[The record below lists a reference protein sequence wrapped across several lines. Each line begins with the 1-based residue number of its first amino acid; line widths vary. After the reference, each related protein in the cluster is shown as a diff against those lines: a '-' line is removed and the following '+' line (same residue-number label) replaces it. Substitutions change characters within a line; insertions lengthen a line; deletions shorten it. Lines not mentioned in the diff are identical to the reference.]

1 VIRSR
6 AGGNGA
12 FPITFSSS
20 VCPSLATKGEVV
32 NDWHVSARRNHEIAG
47 WRGGAPLS
55 VENRPR
61 LGAAV
66 ASRVGAPVDVAEV
79 LSASDVG
86 AAAARVAADEA
97 PKSMRE
103 RRRDLALLAA
113 GLARSQSI
121 GVALLVR
128 DRIVIRNQRFG
139 EIVRSSLG
147 PARWIVTSPGS
158 ARGERIRGAGLAGL
172 VTRLGARLSG
182 VAGRAYADVRVAR
195 AGDDR
200 VWRLRLEGG
209 GATKSRNGTVLVIV
223 DDVTAIARTEAE
235 LAQAR
240 HGLRRRETLLAMGE
254 IAAGVAHDLGN
265 TLCALQVRAALAARE
280 PDLSAGQREH
290 LIWVRSGL
298 RDSLAMLT
306 RVQESLRGTTRERPA
321 RRVELADVVRHAVEL
336 AETSFAEPS
345 AKRVDILV
353 QLPTFPPVW
362 GIGADLRQM
371 FVNLLLNA
379 RDAMPRGGVIRIG
392 GQVSTSAGRRRVVVK
407 VEDEGTGVP
416 PAIRHR
422 IFDPFFTTK
431 GEDGTGIGL
440 SMARDLMIRIG
451 GRISVANRPRGG
463 AVFTLRFL
471 PADAVARAS
480 YDGRRAARAMDAAYA
495 TGAGGHIAADLLS

>member
-1 VIRSR
+1 MTS
-6 AGGNGA
+6 
-12 FPITFSSS
+12 
-20 VCPSLATKGEVV
+20 
-32 NDWHVSARRNHEIAG
+32 HVSARRNHEIAG

-55 VENRPR
+55 LAAR
-61 LGAAV
+61 LRLNAGG
-66 ASRVGAPVDVAEV
+66 ASRDAAPLDVAEV
-79 LSASDVG
+79 LADG
-86 AAAARVAADEA
+86 DGGLRPARMTDA
-97 PKSMRE
+97 PSKTIRE

-121 GVALLVR
+121 GVALLTR
-128 DRIVIRNQRFG
+128 DRIVIRNERFG
-139 EIVRSSLG
+139 EIMRSSLG
-147 PARWIVTSPGS
+147 AARWIVTSPGS
-158 ARGERIRGAGLAGL
+158 ARGERIRGSGLAGL

-182 VAGRAYADVRVAR
+182 VTGRAYADVRVAR

-265 TLCALQVRAALAARE
+265 TLCALQVRAALIARE
-280 PDLSAGQREH
+280 PDLTAGQREH
-290 LIWVRSGL
+290 LEWVRSGL

-306 RVQESLRGTTRERPA
+306 RVQESLRGGARERPA
-321 RRVELADVVRHAVEL
+321 RPVELAVVVRHAVEL
-336 AETSFAEPS
+336 AETSLVERS
-345 AKRVDILV
+345 SRRVDILV
-353 QLPTFPPVW
+353 QLPALPPVW
-362 GIGADLRQM
+362 GIGAELRQM

-379 RDAMPRGGVIRIG
+379 RDAMPRGGSIRIV
-392 GQVSTSAGRRRVVVK
+392 GQVSNSAGRRRVVIK
-407 VEDEGTGVP
+407 VEDEGSGVP

-463 AVFTLRFL
+463 AVFTMRFL
-471 PADAVARAS
+471 PADTVARAS
-480 YDGRRAARAMDAAYA
+480 FDGRRATRSVEAAYA
-495 TGAGGHIAADLLS
+495 NGASGHVSADLLS

>member
-1 VIRSR
+1 MTR
-6 AGGNGA
+6 
-12 FPITFSSS
+12 
-20 VCPSLATKGEVV
+20 
-32 NDWHVSARRNHEIAG
+32 HVSARRNHEIAG
-47 WRGGAPLS
+47 WRGGAPFSLAT
-55 VENRPR
+55 RPR
-61 LGAAV
+61 LSAGGD
-66 ASRVGAPVDVAEV
+66 SRIAAPVDVAEI
-79 LSASDVG
+79 LSASAVG
-86 AAAARVAADEA
+86 AAPPHVADDDA

-128 DRIVIRNQRFG
+128 DRIVVRNQRFG

-147 PARWIVTSPGS
+147 PARWIVTSPGAS
-158 ARGERIRGAGLAGL
+158 RGERIRGAGLAGL
-172 VTRLGARLSG
+172 VIRLGARLSG
-182 VAGRAYADVRVAR
+182 VTGRACADVRVAR

-209 GATKSRNGTVLVIV
+209 GATKSRNGTVLVVV

-265 TLCALQVRAALAARE
+265 TLCALQVRVALATRE
-280 PDLSAGQREH
+280 PDLSGGQREH
-290 LIWVRSGL
+290 LTWVRSGL

-306 RVQESLRGTTRERPA
+306 RVQESLRGATHERPA
-321 RRVELADVVRHAVEL
+321 RPVDLADVVRHAVEL
-336 AETSFAEPS
+336 AETSFVERPS
-345 AKRVDILV
+345 RRVEILV
-353 QLPTFPPVW
+353 HLPPVPPVL
-362 GIGADLRQM
+362 GISADLRQM

-379 RDAMPRGGVIRIG
+379 RDAMPRGGVIRIS
-392 GQVSTSAGRRRVVVK
+392 GQVSNSAGRRRVVVK

-451 GRISVANRPRGG
+451 GRISVSNRPRGG

-480 YDGRRAARAMDAAYA
+480 YDGRRAARAMAASYA
-495 TGAGGHIAADLLS
+495 SGAGGHVAADLLS

>member
-1 VIRSR
+1 MTR
-6 AGGNGA
+6 
-12 FPITFSSS
+12 
-20 VCPSLATKGEVV
+20 
-32 NDWHVSARRNHEIAG
+32 HVSTRRNHEIAG
-47 WRGGAPLS
+47 WRGGASLS
-55 VENRPR
+55 LEARPR
-61 LGAAV
+61 MSAGV
-66 ASRVGAPVDVAEV
+66 VSREAAPVDVAEV
-79 LSASDVG
+79 LSDG
-86 AAAARVAADEA
+86 AGALRPARMADE
-97 PKSMRE
+97 PSKSMRE

-121 GVALLVR
+121 GVALLTR
-128 DRIVIRNQRFG
+128 DRIVVRNQRFG
-139 EIVRSSLG
+139 EIMRSSLG
-147 PARWIVTSPGS
+147 AARWIVTSPGA

-195 AGDDR
+195 DGGDR

-209 GATKSRNGTVLVIV
+209 GATKARHGTVLAII

-235 LAQAR
+235 LARAR

-265 TLCALQVRAALAARE
+265 TLGALQVRAALVARE
-280 PDLSAGQREH
+280 PDLTAGQREH
-290 LIWVRSGL
+290 LAWVRSGL

-306 RVQESLRGTTRERPA
+306 RVQESLRGGARERPA
-321 RRVELADVVRHAVEL
+321 RPVELAAVLRHAVEL
-336 AETSFAEPS
+336 AETSFAERLG
-345 AKRVDILV
+345 KRVDILV
-353 QLPTFPPVW
+353 QLPPLPPVW
-362 GIGADLRQM
+362 GIGAELRQM

-379 RDAMPRGGVIRIG
+379 RDAMPRGGTIRISA
-392 GQVSTSAGRRRVVVK
+392 QVSTSAGRRRVVVK

-471 PADAVARAS
+471 PADTVARAS
-480 YDGRRAARAMDAAYA
+480 FDGRRAARAVQAYA
-495 TGAGGHIAADLLS
+495 NGTDGHVSADLLS

>member
-1 VIRSR
+1 MTS
-6 AGGNGA
+6 
-12 FPITFSSS
+12 
-20 VCPSLATKGEVV
+20 
-32 NDWHVSARRNHEIAG
+32 HVSARRNHEIAG
-47 WRGGAPLS
+47 WRGGAALS
-55 VENRPR
+55 LTARPR
-61 LGAAV
+61 LNAGGG
-66 ASRVGAPVDVAEV
+66 SREPAPVDIAEV
-79 LSASDVG
+79 LTG
-86 AAAARVAADEA
+86 ADGSPKPARIADE
-97 PKSMRE
+97 PSKTMRE

-121 GVALLVR
+121 GVALLTR
-128 DRIVIRNQRFG
+128 DRIVIRNARFG
-139 EIVRSSLG
+139 EIMRSSLG
-147 PARWIVTSPGS
+147 AARWIVTSPGS

-182 VAGRAYADVRVAR
+182 VAARAYADVRVAR

-209 GATKSRNGTVLVIV
+209 GATKARHGTVLAIL

-235 LAQAR
+235 LARAR

-265 TLCALQVRAALAARE
+265 TLGALQVRAALIARE
-280 PDLSAGQREH
+280 PDLTAAQRVH
-290 LIWVRSGL
+290 LEWVRSGL

-306 RVQESLRGTTRERPA
+306 RVQESLRGGARERPA
-321 RRVELADVVRHAVEL
+321 RPVELAVVVRHAVEL
-336 AETSFAEPS
+336 AETSFTERPS
-345 AKRVDILV
+345 KRVEILV
-353 QLPTFPPVW
+353 QLPPLPPVW
-362 GIGADLRQM
+362 GISAELRQM

-379 RDAMPRGGVIRIG
+379 RDAMPRGGSIRIC
-392 GQVSTSAGRRRVVVK
+392 GQVSNSAGRRRVVIK
-407 VEDEGTGVP
+407 VEDEGSGVP

-463 AVFTLRFL
+463 AVFTMRFL
-471 PADAVARAS
+471 PADTVARAS
-480 YDGRRAARAMDAAYA
+480 FDGRRAARAVAAAYA
-495 TGAGGHIAADLLS
+495 SGVGGQISADLLS

>member
-1 VIRSR
+1 MTR
-6 AGGNGA
+6 
-12 FPITFSSS
+12 
-20 VCPSLATKGEVV
+20 
-32 NDWHVSARRNHEIAG
+32 HVSARRNHEIAG

-55 VENRPR
+55 LAARPR
-61 LGAAV
+61 LGSGV
-66 ASRVGAPVDVAEV
+66 VS
-79 LSASDVG
+79 
-86 AAAARVAADEA
+86 RVAASLDVATVLTDGDSSLGPARLAADE
-97 PKSMRE
+97 PSKSMRE

-121 GVALLVR
+121 GVALLTR
-128 DRIVIRNQRFG
+128 DRIVIRNQRFA

-158 ARGERIRGAGLAGL
+158 ARGERIRGAGLAGM

-195 AGDDR
+195 DGDDR
-200 VWRLRLEGG
+200 VWRLRLEGAG
-209 GATKSRNGTVLVIV
+209 TSKARQGTVLVIV
-223 DDVTAIARTEAE
+223 DDVTALARTEAE
-235 LAQAR
+235 LARAR

-265 TLCALQVRAALAARE
+265 TLSALQVRAALIARE
-280 PDLSAGQREH
+280 PDLTTTQREH
-290 LIWVRSGL
+290 LAWVRSGL

-306 RVQESLRGTTRERPA
+306 RVQESLRGTARERPA
-321 RRVELADVVRHAVEL
+321 RPVEVAAVVRHAVEL
-336 AETSFAEPS
+336 AETSFAERHG
-345 AKRVDILV
+345 KRVDIVV
-353 QLPTFPPVW
+353 QLPPLPPVW
-362 GIGADLRQM
+362 GIGAELRQM

-379 RDAMPRGGVIRIG
+379 RDAMPRGGTIRIG
-392 GQVSTSAGRRRVVVK
+392 AHVSASAGRRRVVIK
-407 VEDEGTGVP
+407 VEDQGTGVP

-431 GEDGTGIGL
+431 GDDGTGIGL

-451 GRISVANRPRGG
+451 GRIAVTNRPRGGG

-480 YDGRRAARAMDAAYA
+480 FDGRRAARAVAAGAAYPNG
-495 TGAGGHIAADLLS
+495 THAGVAADLLS